1 MTTETEFKH
10 LSLCR
15 SVTLTPDNS
24 ANSSMDPTQT
34 TCWFI
39 KEQSLLRYLHHE
51 KLLQKENFTNK
62 FDIFATTDMHIQPR
76 KMQNW
81 FNAEHTSSKSSLTQR
96 GIGVPQ

>member
-34 TCWFI
+34 TC
-39 KEQSLLRYLHHE
+39 
-51 KLLQKENFTNK
+51 
-62 FDIFATTDMHIQPR
+62 
-76 KMQNW
+76 
-81 FNAEHTSSKSSLTQR
+81 
-96 GIGVPQ
+96 